1 MLLFFFG
8 VFFTMMSEI
17 PPFRDLSDK
26 KRPGF
31 FRAFFFFLAVVIFIA
46 VSLPPLYAQGIRG
59 QASRTKDPSV
69 ADVVEMAGKAIV
81 NIRTE
86 EIFKA
91 ESEEKKPTSF
101 FKKYFAG
108 EDEVE
113 ELVENIGSGVVLDP
127 KGIVVTNEHLIAKA
141 INIRVKF
148 INGKEY
154 EAYVLGSDP
163 EYDIALLKIVS
174 EKTDFPYLNINS
186 KKVRVGEMAIVIGN
200 PYGLSSSVSVGVV
213 SALGRNLRIDDK
225 IYANLIQTDAAI
237 NPGNSGG
244 VLLDERGN
252 PIGIVTAIYGEGKG
266 IGFAIPM
273 EDVMTMLSEFVE
285 NTPRRPI
292 LGLFIERQ
300 REDSRYYL
308 YVNKIIPGSP
318 ALKYGFHVGDKITV
332 INRRVIRE
340 SSKLQR
346 VLRSISKNETLQ
358 LRVLRG
364 TKKYTVNID
373 MADIEDYN
381 PMPVDQVLCGMKV
394 SDIAGYP
401 KFKYRL
407 RDRDGV
413 VVVKV
418 FSNGIAIK
426 SGLKKG
432 DVIVKINNNPVKN
445 NKDFDNFMIEG
456 LKRNYILYQVKR
468 DDSLFFLPVKLD
480 TLL

>member
-1 MLLFFFG
+1 MVPAGSLFQNRMKEKRLYLLC
-8 VFFTMMSEI
+8 
-17 PPFRDLSDK
+17 
-26 KRPGF
+26 
-31 FRAFFFFLAVVIFIA
+31 FFLFVFAAFAFLMSRPVN
-46 VSLPPLYAQGIRG
+46 AQGV
-59 QASRTKDPSV
+59 RTQPPRAQDDRA

-81 NIRTE
+81 NIKTE
-86 EIFKA
+86 EMFKA
-91 ESEEKKPTSF
+91 DPDEKKPSSF

-108 EDEVE
+108 EDDAE

-127 KGIVVTNEHLIAKA
+127 RGIIVTNEHLIAKA

-154 EAYVLGSDP
+154 DAYVLGSDP
-163 EYDIALLKIVS
+163 EYDIALLKIIS
-174 EKTDFPYLNINS
+174 SKTDFPYLTIAA
-186 KKVRVGEMAIVIGN
+186 KKVRVGEKAIVIGN

-213 SALGRNLRIDDK
+213 SALGRNLRIDNK

-244 VLLDERGN
+244 VLLDANGT
-252 PIGIVTAIYGEGKG
+252 PMGIVTAIYGEGKG

-273 EDVMTMLSEFVE
+273 DDVMTILSEFVE

-300 REDSRYYL
+300 KEERRHYL
-308 YVNKIIPGSP
+308 YVNRIIAGSP
-318 ALKYGFHVGDKITV
+318 AIKYGFHIGDKITE
-332 INRRVIRE
+332 INKKVIRE
-340 SSKLQR
+340 SSKLQGL
-346 VLRSISKNETLQ
+346 VRSIKKNDTLQ
-358 LRVLRG
+358 LRVARSG
-364 TKKYTVNID
+364 KKYTVNID
-373 MADIEDYN
+373 VADIEDYT

-394 SDIAGYP
+394 SNIAGYP

-407 RDRDGV
+407 RDKDGV

-418 FSNGIAIK
+418 FPGGIGMK

-445 NKDFDNFMIEG
+445 NKDFDTFMIEG
-456 LKRNYILYQVKR
+456 LRRNYILYQVKR
-468 DDSLFFLPVKLD
+468 NDSLFFLPVKLD